1 MKFYRRKKAPSSKLS
16 RAEVFAVHKNET
28 MDGRYHE
35 VMWAKDGDLNA
46 AYRRGDVK
54 RFRLWGK
61 AKCFANQKGKR
72 LGANVTI
79 D

>member
-1 MKFYRRKKAPSSKLS
+1 MRFYRRKKSSSSKPR
-16 RAEVFAVHKNET
+16 RAQVFAVHKYET

-35 VMWAKDGDLNA
+35 VMWAKNGDLNA
-46 AYRRGDVK
+46 GYRRGNVK

-61 AKCFANQKGKR
+61 AKSFANQKGKR
-72 LGANVTI
+72 LGANVII